1 MKLTFL
7 ALTLVS
13 ILQNG
18 EDENTNSRGARDRTK
33 RDLSK
38 QLAPESS
45 SESDFDDQDSNY
57 GPTTRRAWSDYCSKE
72 KSSQSEEDSTMSK
85 VRIC

>member
-1 MKLTFL
+1 MKLSFEVLTYVSTF
-7 ALTLVS
+7 
-13 ILQNG
+13 QNG
-18 EDENTNSRGARDRTK
+18 EDENTNSRGARDRAK

-38 QLAPESS
+38 QLAPDSS

-57 GPTTRRAWSDYCSKE
+57 GPTTRRAWSDYCSKD
-72 KSSQSEEDSTMSK
+72 KSSQSEEDSSMSK